1 MRIVF
6 ITKKGWL
13 ILLAICVFVVGNII
27 LLYRFV
33 NKHSASFI
41 YEDPRL
47 IQISDK
53 YLDNVADE
61 KLKGIVK
68 VVKQLRKR
76 PSKSASISQEESV
89 DKFTSRAEE
98 NREKDLTSN
107 LDGQGDTGDSISNKK
122 SIVEQKQSVN
132 DVVTTNLKTTNDVV
146 AVILVMACN
155 RPTVKRCLDLLLRH
169 RPSAERFPIVV
180 SQDCGH
186 EETAQVILSYGTQI
200 RHIRQPDLSYVQGV
214 PSNMRSMMGY
224 YKISRHY
231 KWALTQVFDVMEYDT
246 TIVVEDDLDVALDFF
261 EYFTATKPLLA
272 KDPSLWCISA
282 WNDNGKEGMVERN
295 DALYRTDF
303 FPGLGW
309 MITKALW
316 NELKPKWPLGFWD
329 DWMREPAQR
338 KDRACIRPEIPRT
351 RTFGRIGVSHG
362 QFYDQHLQFI
372 KLNDKFHPFTKTDLS
387 YLVKDNYDRDFI
399 TRVHTVPLVTVDQL
413 VGNNAFANEVQIHY
427 SSKQDFEIIA
437 KRLGAM
443 TDFKGGI
450 PRMSYLGVVSIVFQ
464 GKTVHLVS

>member
-1 MRIVF
+1 
-6 ITKKGWL
+6 
-13 ILLAICVFVVGNII
+13 
-27 LLYRFV
+27 
-33 NKHSASFI
+33 
-41 YEDPRL
+41 
-47 IQISDK
+47 
-53 YLDNVADE
+53 
-61 KLKGIVK
+61 
-68 VVKQLRKR
+68 
-76 PSKSASISQEESV
+76 
-89 DKFTSRAEE
+89 
-98 NREKDLTSN
+98 
-107 LDGQGDTGDSISNKK
+107 
-122 SIVEQKQSVN
+122 
-132 DVVTTNLKTTNDVV
+132 
-146 AVILVMACN
+146 
-155 RPTVKRCLDLLLRH
+155 
-169 RPSAERFPIVV
+169 
-180 SQDCGH
+180 
-186 EETAQVILSYGTQI
+186 
-200 RHIRQPDLSYVQGV
+200 
-214 PSNMRSMMGY
+214 
-224 YKISRHY
+224 
-231 KWALTQVFDVMEYDT
+231 
-246 TIVVEDDLDVALDFF
+246 
-261 EYFTATKPLLA
+261 
-272 KDPSLWCISA
+272 
-282 WNDNGKEGMVERN
+282 MVERN

-309 MITKALW
+309 MITKGLW

-387 YLVKDNYDRDFI
+387 YLIKDNYDRDFI